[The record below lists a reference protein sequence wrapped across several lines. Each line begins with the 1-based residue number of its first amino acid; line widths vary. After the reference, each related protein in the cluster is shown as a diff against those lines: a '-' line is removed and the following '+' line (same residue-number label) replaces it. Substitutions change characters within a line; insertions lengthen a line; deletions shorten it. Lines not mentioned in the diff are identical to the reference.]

1 MAAVSGCGGKQE
13 PGTGEAVPGSGSQQ
27 EGQAQAGASGESEAQ
42 NGEAAAGSI
51 RQEPEYTFTNLN
63 KFQAAALDGS
73 EFTQD
78 DFADRD
84 VTVINF
90 WALTCGPCIA
100 EMPDLAAFAGAL
112 PDNVQVIT
120 VCLDCPVLKE
130 DGTETG
136 LYYQAGEFCPEE
148 SKKEICLPDFK
159 REQLGSVAAG
169 DAQWDFFNAFGY
181 GTCTVHTEA
190 PSTEPFNP
198 FDPTDPNYPGTITD
212 PNNPFIPVLPSNP
225 GGYPVDPPV
234 SPGNS
239 TNPTD
244 PPDPQDPLPPSDNM
258 AG

>member
-1 MAAVSGCGGKQE
+1 MRIRADDSGLLANDYCAMDPRGSRVS
-13 PGTGEAVPGSGSQQ
+13 SGAIFPESFP
-27 EGQAQAGASGESEAQ
+27 EGQ
-42 NGEAAAGSI
+42 NC
-51 RQEPEYTFTNLN
+51 TFHT
-63 KFQAAALDGS
+63 A
-73 EFTQD
+73 E
-78 DFADRD
+78 
-84 VTVINF
+84 TVMTI
-90 WALTCGPCIA
+90 C
-100 EMPDLAAFAGAL
+100 
-112 PDNVQVIT
+112 V
-120 VCLDCPVLKE
+120 DCPVLKE
-130 DGTETG
+130 DGSQTG
-136 LYYQAGEFCPEE
+136 LYHQAGQFCPEE
-148 SKKEICLPDFK
+148 SKREICLPNFN
-159 REQLGSVAAG
+159 REQVGTAVAG